1 MRNINPERTN
11 MLADLIEASA
21 SGKKVVL
28 MGSTTREIVR
38 LRREGQ
44 NVDNVIL
51 SMEYRGTIDGKPFAF
66 KKNYSLAEDGAQ
78 YALECLLTA
87 NNRLQMDYDRLK
99 EAGIEAKDE
108 FFTFQNSFIGIPG
121 DASIKRPALR
131 LQDFVHLSHTGTPVF
146 VDVNLKRPEIT
157 LKQEGMDKK
166 GTAYAADFVFAVG
179 EEKTIIEKLYALGSF
194 DESKKYKEE
203 IKYMANKRFKR
214 DCQRLRHAGMQV
226 DRLSF

>member
-1 MRNINPERTN
+1 MTNINPERVN

-28 MGSTTREIVR
+28 KGSPTREVVR

-51 SMEYRGTIDGKPFAF
+51 SMEYSGTVDGKPFAF
-66 KKNYSLAEDGAQ
+66 KKNYSLADDDAQ
-78 YALECLLTA
+78 YALECLLSA

-99 EAGIEAKDE
+99 EADIEAKDE

-146 VDVNLKRPEIT
+146 VDVNLKRPEVI

-166 GTAYAADFVFAVG
+166 GIAYVADFVFAVW
-179 EEKTIIEKLYALGSF
+179 EERTTIEKLYALGSYN
-194 DESKKYKEE
+194 ESKKYQEE
-203 IKYMANKRFKR
+203 IKDIANKRLER